1 MLSTPGFLGRDLG
14 KFRAFADV
22 WYDRNLTKDDRKVSR
37 IIWATDYWDTIN
49 REQREIAERFVQ
61 DIEVFLG
68 LTRTKVSFRELWES
82 SRPSSAQELS
92 LDKYIEKVCS

>member
-1 MLSTPGFLGRDLG
+1 MPGFLGRDLG

-37 IIWATDYWDTIN
+37 IVWATDYWDTIN

-61 DIEVFLG
+61 DIEVFLS